1 MLGDRLRVRRKA
13 LVNGRALDE
22 TTGMTKQRTEPA
34 TDADERSMLEGWLD
48 HHRET
53 LEMKCAGLDDAQLK
67 TASVEPSELSLLGL
81 VRHMAEVERGWFRK
95 VLVGDDPG
103 PIYYS
108 DEDRDG
114 EFHLTDA
121 DTWDEAYATWQAE
134 IGIAR
139 RNAARFALDDVCEG
153 ENKFTEDPINVRW
166 IYTHMIE
173 EYARHNGHA
182 DLIRERIDGAT
193 GE

>member
-1 MLGDRLRVRRKA
+1 MTVERR
-13 LVNGRALDE
+13 
-22 TTGMTKQRTEPA
+22 EPA
-34 TDADERSMLEGWLD
+34 LNADERTMLEGWLD
-48 HHRET
+48 YHRQT
-53 LEMKCAGLDDAQLK
+53 LAWKCEGVTDAQLR
-67 TASVEPSELSLLGL
+67 TASVEPSKLSLMGL

-108 DEDRDG
+108 DEEPDG
-114 EFHLTDA
+114 EFHLTEA
-121 DTWDEAYATWQAE
+121 DTWEEAYATWQAE
-134 IGIAR
+134 IEAAR
-139 RNAARFALDDVCEG
+139 RNAACFGLDDLSKG
-153 ENKFTEDPINVRW
+153 TSRFTEERFSLRW

-193 GE
+193 GD

>member
-1 MLGDRLRVRRKA
+1 
-13 LVNGRALDE
+13 
-22 TTGMTKQRTEPA
+22 MTIKRTKPA
-34 TDADERSMLEGWLD
+34 TDAGERAMLEGWLD
-48 HHRET
+48 HHRQT
-53 LEMKCAGLDDAQLK
+53 LEAKCEGLDDAQLR
-67 TASVEPSELSLLGL
+67 TASVKPSELSLLGL
-81 VRHMAEVERGWFRK
+81 VRHMAEVERSWFRR
-95 VLVGDDPG
+95 VLVADDAG

-114 EFHLTDA
+114 EFHLTEA

-134 IGIAR
+134 IAVAR
-139 RNAARFALDDVCEG
+139 VNAARFALDDTTEG
-153 ENKFTEDPINVRW
+153 RSRFTEAPLNLRW

-182 DLIRERIDGAT
+182 DLIRERIDGTT